1 METTGGIRPGEPRV
15 GALSDKAR
23 SDRQIG
29 HLLWVVS
36 KPKKEEGMI
45 SMSKGRSVQGGKRS
59 RHRDPFMRRMNCQSL
74 DLDNHFLT
82 WTPFRHMMD
91 FPELRNDDSR
101 KHFIIRQYCEY
112 STILCDPVDQE
123 SWKHGYSSPRSLVV
137 ETRHLVSLQ
146 LRAYASPNGVPYHA
160 VKTQY

>member
-1 METTGGIRPGEPRV
+1 MVEMTGRIRPGEPSV

-36 KPKKEEGMI
+36 KPKKEEGMF

-82 WTPFRHMMD
+82 WTPFRHMVD

-101 KHFIIRQYCEY
+101 KHFIIRHNIVNTRLSCAIQ
-112 STILCDPVDQE
+112 SIKNPGSMAIALPD
-123 SWKHGYSSPRSLVV
+123 HSS
-137 ETRHLVSLQ
+137 
-146 LRAYASPNGVPYHA
+146 
-160 VKTQY
+160 